1 MNWQSVTTQSYY
13 RIEEDGGNVRDLS
26 APLIVNCSGV
36 IAWDSDLSNVNLT
49 GRHDYY
55 LMLLLHGRM
64 DARADAREYSMSAGD
79 AVIYTPERPFGY
91 HSTGGGRIVYLWVH
105 FTGSEVEQTLAR
117 LGLRT
122 GEFYHP
128 DRTEDMEED
137 IAAIHRLFISRPMF
151 CREEISAQLSLLLT
165 HLGRA
170 VGPREDG
177 SRPERIQKS
186 LSYLNRH
193 YSEPLRLETL
203 AGMEYLSVS
212 RYSALFRKVTG
223 RSPQQYL
230 IDLRLRNA
238 QELLKSTDL
247 SISEV
252 ARSVGYE
259 DALYFSRI
267 FRRHTG
273 APPSDHRRKET

>member
-36 IAWDSDLSNVNLT
+36 IAYDSDLSSSNPA

-55 LMLLLHGRM
+55 LMILLHGRM
-64 DARADAREYSMSAGD
+64 DARADEREFVMSAGD
-79 AVIYTPERPFGY
+79 AVIYTPERPYAY
-91 HSTGGGRIVYLWVH
+91 HSVGGERIVYLWVH
-105 FTGSEVEQTLAR
+105 FTGSAVEETLAR
-117 LGLRT
+117 CGLCT
-122 GEFYHP
+122 GELCHP
-128 DRTEDMEED
+128 DRTGEMESD

-151 CREEISAQLSLLLT
+151 CQEEISAHLSLLLT

-170 VGPREDG
+170 VGQN
-177 SRPERIQKS
+177 SLHQERIQTS

-193 YSEPLRLETL
+193 YAEPLKLERL
-203 AGMEYLSVS
+203 ASMEYLSVS
-212 RYSALFRKVTG
+212 RYSALFRQLTG

-259 DALYFSRI
+259 DALYFSRL
-267 FRRHTG
+267 FRRRTG
-273 APPSDHRRKET
+273 APPSGLRKKN